1 MKKRLFL
8 LLGSILLLGVTTQVV
23 AQTATLNT
31 PLTRAGAIALLI
43 EADPVLKTH
52 LAYFTQHMPPMP
64 LFEDV
69 DNQQWYA
76 PYIETAFDAGIVVG
90 NTEARFRPGQ
100 YITEEESI
108 ALVNRM
114 YAFKH
119 PGTTPVAVKEGED
132 WFTST
137 ITQAVQNGIQMPSS
151 IRLGSPVSR
160 TAYFTMLQS
169 MGISN
174 PEQIAISH
182 TSSYTPIVV
191 QQPLV
196 AAQAPKATRPA
207 QQTNRPVVATTYR
220 PPVTTTYRPPV
231 TPAPVRPVVAPT
243 PVPTTPVRPVVVQ
256 PRPTVVP
263 PAPKPTVPVSQGF
276 SISLPTLGINNLS
289 IIHPSNPTTK
299 DGLLAPLKNGV
310 GHLFSYPG
318 GGGTI
323 LVYGHSSSYAWDVSK
338 YTKIFRGI
346 NKLSVG
352 DTVKVNYKGKEHLYK
367 VTFKQSVP
375 ANDLSAYKGGRG
387 EELIL
392 YTCWPPD
399 SIKERYLVHA
409 VPVSEVA
416 VK

>member
-1 MKKRLFL
+1 MKNRF
-8 LLGSILLLGVTTQVV
+8 ILLIALVLLVGFVTQAF
-23 AQTATLNT
+23 AQSAVSNT
-31 PLTRAGAIALLI
+31 PVTRAGAVALLI
-43 EADPVLKTH
+43 EADPVLKTRLQHFVKH
-52 LAYFTQHMPPMP
+52 LPPMP
-64 LFEDV
+64 LFDDV
-69 DNQQWYA
+69 DYQQWYA
-76 PYIETAFDAGIVVG
+76 PYIEAAFEVGIVTG
-90 NTEARFRPGQ
+90 NTGATFRPSQ

-108 ALVNRM
+108 VLANRF
-114 YAFKH
+114 YAMKN
-119 PGTTPVAVKEGED
+119 PGATPVVAKEGED
-132 WFTST
+132 WFATV
-137 ITQAVQNGIQMPSS
+137 ITQAVQNGIQMPAS

-160 TAYFTMLQS
+160 SAYFTMLQS
-169 MGISN
+169 IGVPN
-174 PEQIAISH
+174 PEQIALSH
-182 TSSYTPIVV
+182 TSSQTLIVV
-191 QQPLV
+191 QQPV
-196 AAQAPKATRPA
+196 VVQAPTAIRPV
-207 QQTNRPVVATTYR
+207 QQINRSVVATTYR
-220 PPVTTTYRPPV
+220 PPVA
-231 TPAPVRPVVAPT
+231 PAPVRPVVAPT
-243 PVPTTPVRPVVVQ
+243 PVPTTTVRPVVTQQ

-263 PAPKPTVPVSQGF
+263 PAPQAPKPTVPVSQGF
-276 SISLPTLGINNLS
+276 SISLPTLGINNLN
-289 IIHPSNPTTK
+289 IVHPTNPTTK
-299 DGLLAPLKNGV
+299 EGLLAPLKNGV

-409 VPVSEVA
+409 VPVSAVA
-416 VK
+416 VR